1 MDGVLVDLGHEFEKW
16 FQEHP
21 NLIHKYKHSPDH
33 IPGIF
38 RDPRPIDGAIDA
50 VKKLS
55 ESNKYE
61 LFIATAAPWGNPCSS
76 TDKRYWVEKYFGKLF
91 HKKMFITH
99 RKDLLIGDY
108 LIDDRTANGAGKFK
122 GKLLHFGWN
131 YEKKMLNEYPDW
143 DSILKVL
150 L

>member
-1 MDGVLVDLGHEFEKW
+1 MKIIHLDMDGVLVDLGHEFEKW

-76 TDKRYWVEKYFGKLF
+76 TDKRYWVEKISRNKERDKEVSKYYKKQGWKIFRVWE
-91 HKKMFITH
+91 HKI
-99 RKDLLIGDY
+99 
-108 LIDDRTANGAGKFK
+108 
-122 GKLLHFGWN
+122 
-131 YEKKMLNEYPDW
+131 KKNPEIPVENFFLNMIKIYD
-143 DSILKVL
+143 
-150 L
+150 